1 MAARCHRMPV
11 TGKRIRALSAFI
23 ALFVAGCS
31 SEAELSRL
39 DPSLNANDLRQ
50 GKVAM
55 LGVVKFE
62 EPDQARPPL
71 IAMLERTFRE
81 ERKDIPLISSDSV
94 RTLLGAE
101 RDQKLL
107 LGYEYQ
113 GALDDHALEEIADSL
128 RGIAR
133 YILVARVDRDRTRN
147 ATRGIAVTDT
157 TSAAHVLY
165 EMGVTGR
172 DARVT
177 VQLYDLSR
185 RALAVSARYE
195 GSTESE
201 HPMLSPLGK
210 VSFLPKVP
218 PEERGYPETPELA
231 MALREPFQTF
241 ARTLPGAPQPA
252 GAPPAAGKR

>member
-1 MAARCHRMPV
+1 MVPMNPKPPWLALL
-11 TGKRIRALSAFI
+11 ALSA
-23 ALFVAGCS
+23 LLGCAAS
-31 SEAELSRL
+31 DSELTKR
-39 DPSLNANDLRQ
+39 DPGLNAADLRQ
-50 GKVAM
+50 GKVAV
-55 LGVVKFE
+55 LGVVKFQ
-62 EPDQARPPL
+62 EPDQVRPPL
-71 IAMLERTFRE
+71 LAMLEKTFRE
-81 ERKDIPLISSDSV
+81 ERPDVPMIPADSV
-94 RTLLGAE
+94 RSILGAE

-113 GALDDHALEEIADSL
+113 GTLDDHALGEIADSL
-128 RGIAR
+128 RG
-133 YILVARVDRDRTRN
+133 VARFILLARVEKDRTRN
-147 ATRGIAVTDT
+147 STRGIALTDT

-201 HPMLSPLGK
+201 HPMLSRLGK
-210 VSFLPKVP
+210 VSFIPKVP
-218 PEERGYPETPELA
+218 PEEQGYPETPELA